1 MDDEKTTGGPAIG
14 KDEWVARSGERRS
27 GRGGIRGKLDERLA
41 VVPWWTWLALFAA
54 VVALLPVGFESGY
67 VRRIAFD
74 TLIYVLLAL
83 GLNVVVGWGGL
94 LDLGYVAFFGVG
106 AYTYA
111 LLSSDK
117 FDIHLPFILS
127 LPLAAIV
134 GALVGLLVGLPS
146 RRLLGDYL
154 AIVTLFFFQIFLTVS
169 NNSDNVAGRDVAGGP
184 NGLINIDP
192 LSIFGHQLKTSTEG
206 IFNAAYLY
214 VALAM
219 FLVVYVALRLVDDS
233 RTGRAWRSLREDP
246 LAAEMMG
253 MPVKSVEAARLLVRR
268 RRRSAFR
275 LAGDGAERSVF
286 PQTFEFPLL
295 ITVYTMV
302 ILGGAGSQAGVVIGA
317 VSISVLLE
325 VLREPGDARFL
336 FYVVGLVTLVTAL
349 KLSVRLAAVLGGTL
363 ALGFALHALA
373 GNHDGAWTGGVP
385 NGGGRLAG
393 WVDSWVII
401 PKALAGWISPAS
413 YIALI
418 CVVLGLT
425 LVHGRLRLA
434 LLVPTLYLAAFVWE
448 NVMLVKPEPTRFVL
462 LGAILVGVMGRSA
475 RGAPRRE
482 TGGDRLMTALLEL
495 KGISMNFGGLAVIDN
510 LDLHVDEG
518 EIVSVIGPNGAGKTT
533 LFNLVTGVYEPTAGD
548 IVFAGES
555 LNGLPPHKITRKG
568 IARTFQTLRLFLN
581 MSVRENVMAA
591 AYGHTK
597 AGAFRSMLRT
607 PGQRREE
614 RGIRELAEKRLAFF
628 GDRLMGYRWDQPAYS
643 LSYANRRRLEIAR
656 ATATNPRLLLLD
668 EPAAGMNPSE
678 THEIT
683 ELIGKLRSEGGY
695 TILVIE
701 HDMHVVEGISDR
713 VIALDHGI
721 KIAEG
726 SFAEVAT
733 SPRVIEAYL
742 GTKAATTK

>member
-111 LLSSDK
+111 LVSSDK

-169 NNSDNVAGRDVAGGP
+169 NNSDNIGGRDVAGGP

-253 MPVKSVEAARLLVRR
+253 MPVNSLKLLAFSFGAGVAALSGTLVT
-268 RRRSAFR
+268 A
-275 LAGDGAERSVF
+275 LNGSVF

-336 FYVVGLVTLVTAL
+336 FYVVGLVALVTAL
-349 KLSVRLAAVLGGTL
+349 KPSVRLAAVLGGTL

-393 WVDSWVII
+393 WVDGWVII
-401 PKALAGWISPAS
+401 PKALAGWISPTS

-462 LGAILVGVMGRSA
+462 LGAILVGVMVA
-475 RGAPRRE
+475 RPEG
-482 TGGDRLMTALLEL
+482 LLGE
-495 KGISMNFGGLAVIDN
+495 KRV
-510 LDLHVDEG
+510 
-518 EIVSVIGPNGAGKTT
+518 EIV
-533 LFNLVTGVYEPTAGD
+533 
-548 IVFAGES
+548 
-555 LNGLPPHKITRKG
+555 
-568 IARTFQTLRLFLN
+568 
-581 MSVRENVMAA
+581 
-591 AYGHTK
+591 
-597 AGAFRSMLRT
+597 
-607 PGQRREE
+607 
-614 RGIRELAEKRLAFF
+614 
-628 GDRLMGYRWDQPAYS
+628 
-643 LSYANRRRLEIAR
+643 
-656 ATATNPRLLLLD
+656 
-668 EPAAGMNPSE
+668 
-678 THEIT
+678 
-683 ELIGKLRSEGGY
+683 
-695 TILVIE
+695 
-701 HDMHVVEGISDR
+701 
-713 VIALDHGI
+713 
-721 KIAEG
+721 
-726 SFAEVAT
+726 
-733 SPRVIEAYL
+733 
-742 GTKAATTK
+742 